1 MSNSMSNSMSNGM
14 SNPKNMPENMPEN
27 MPQQMSET
35 VAADTADTADRKWRG
50 CFFDEQNIVNTMQ
63 CLLLET
69 SRTIED
75 VSELCFAIIENNTVL
90 CLTHRGFEATRCS
103 VSFKGGRR

>member
-1 MSNSMSNSMSNGM
+1 
-14 SNPKNMPENMPEN
+14 MPENMPE
-27 MPQQMSET
+27 QMSET

-75 VSELCFAIIENNTVL
+75 VS
-90 CLTHRGFEATRCS
+90 
-103 VSFKGGRR
+103 

>member
-1 MSNSMSNSMSNGM
+1 MSNNMSN
-14 SNPKNMPENMPEN
+14 PENMPEN
-27 MPQQMSET
+27 MPEQMSET
-35 VAADTADTADRKWRG
+35 VAADTADRKWRG

-75 VSELCFAIIENNTVL
+75 VS
-90 CLTHRGFEATRCS
+90 
-103 VSFKGGRR
+103 